1 MVNLKL
7 VRIGVRHINM
17 NTELDIRD
25 SLRFIKR
32 NGKLILQL
40 CAVHYIKGNPVL
52 VWQDVP
58 VVEEEDKVSNV

>member
-1 MVNLKL
+1 MK
-7 VRIGVRHINM
+7 
-17 NTELDIRD
+17 TELDIRD

-40 CAVHYIKGNPVL
+40 YSVHYIKGYPVP

-58 VVEEEDKVSNV
+58 VVEEDNKIDE